1 MFEFRDIVKRTASI
15 RHCLSLTLTTY
26 IRHSLSLVRTT
37 HIHHKLSLIIILHK
51 SIRDVTARAR
61 QKAHATLPAHL
72 LLTRS
77 VLVLEIIPKEI
88 GQREYGTFFR
98 RKRW

>member
-1 MFEFRDIVKRTASI
+1 MHMITRI
-15 RHCLSLTLTTY
+15 RHN
-26 IRHSLSLVRTT
+26 
-37 HIHHKLSLIIILHK
+37 LSLIIILHK